1 MGAAGVILGALSAH
15 APGAANLSVASS
27 FLLFHAV
34 AVLALGSAS
43 VGSHVTTA
51 AMLLLL
57 SGAAL
62 FSGTLALDNLA
73 GIKIKP
79 SPAPFGGTL
88 LIIGWLIAAISFVV
102 AGREDR
108 P

>member
-1 MGAAGVILGALSAH
+1 MALGALSAH
-15 APGAANLSVASS
+15 VPGAANLSVASS

-43 VGSHVTTA
+43 LSSRLITA
-51 AMLLLL
+51 AKLLLL
-57 SGAAL
+57 AGAAL

-73 GIKIKP
+73 GIKIRP
-79 SPAPFGGTL
+79 SPAPFGGSL
-88 LIIGWLIAAISFVV
+88 LILGWLVAALSFLVR
-102 AGREDR
+102 GHEDR